1 MITADARSR
10 LTAGDLDLLAQA
22 VGGTPDDHELIR
34 TGLDA
39 ILDQAEV
46 RRTVLDGRIPGPS
59 PSLFFY
65 VLVRQSLLEHDVDD
79 RLLADYLA
87 ALLRD
92 FGTRRR
98 ANQIDDVDDEE
109 HHYVVDLLAD
119 LARSQGTRHYK
130 VLVHLGNYTLWL
142 TGLFPDRIS
151 ARCQRRGGPDIGY
164 YETVGRRGFA
174 EASEH
179 HLADWTGLGPIFHLT
194 ADRFAEV
201 RAALNRVR
209 QDIRLA
215 A

>member
-10 LTAGDLDLLAQA
+10 LTAGDLDLLAHA
-22 VGGTPDDHELIR
+22 VGGAPGDHELIR

-39 ILDQAEV
+39 ILDRAEV
-46 RRTVLDGRIPGPS
+46 RRTLLGGPIPGPS

-65 VLVRQSLLEHDVDD
+65 VLVRQSLLEQEVDD

-119 LARSQGTRHYK
+119 LARSRGTRHYK

-151 ARCQRRGGPDIGY
+151 ARRQRRGGPDIGY

-179 HLADWTGLGPIFHLT
+179 QLAEWTGLGPIFHLT

-201 RAALNRVR
+201 RSALNRVR